1 MAISSTEKTME
12 FFSSSLHKK
21 NAKFPRENYG
31 ATGGISARNIQSEG
45 KNTHT
50 HTHTRVRR
58 EGGNGVHFNQSR
70 KWFKSN
76 MTVHTVSNEMRYKE
90 SDNNS
95 IISHHILTSNRNDL
109 TFH

>member
-1 MAISSTEKTME
+1 MVISSTEKTME

-50 HTHTRVRR
+50 HTHTSEER
-58 EGGNGVHFNQSR
+58 GR
-70 KWFKSN
+70 KWSSFQSIQ
-76 MTVHTVSNEMRYKE
+76 EMVQE
-90 SDNNS
+90 
-95 IISHHILTSNRNDL
+95 
-109 TFH
+109 